1 MRPRVRPFLLGVCA
15 AWALGTAAF
24 AQQGVPNAL
33 QGFSQNRNEPVKIEA
48 STLEVRDKD
57 KVATFLGD
65 VKVTQG
71 DTTMTCK
78 SLLVFYE
85 QENQPGTMKAADP
98 GPGGQQAIKRL
109 EARGGV
115 VVTQKDQTATGDIGI
130 FDMKANTI
138 TLSGNVVIA
147 HGQNVLRG
155 ARLVVD
161 MTTGAARV
169 ESGKG
174 RVTGVFVPSS
184 TDKLGGDKDKQQKEP
199 EKRVVPQPES
209 RDRGAAR
216 ERGKPVPP
224 RGIY

>member
-1 MRPRVRPFLLGVCA
+1 MRPRARTLLLGICA
-15 AWALGTAAF
+15 ACALGTLAF

-85 QENQPGTMKAADP
+85 QENKPGTMKAADP

-115 VVTQKDQTATGDIGI
+115 VVTQKEQTATGDIGI

-184 TDKLGGDKDKQQKEP
+184 TDKPGDDKDKQKEP
-199 EKRVVPQPES
+199 ERRASPQSEGGE
-209 RDRGAAR
+209 RGTAR
-216 ERGKPVPP
+216 ERGKPVAP

>member
-1 MRPRVRPFLLGVCA
+1 MMPRVRSLLLGICA
-15 AWALGTAAF
+15 ACALGTLAF

-48 STLEVRDKD
+48 SSLEVRDKD

-85 QENQPGTMKAADP
+85 QENKPGTMKAAEP

-138 TLSGNVVIA
+138 TLSGNVVVA

-174 RVTGVFVPSS
+174 RVTGVFMPSS
-184 TDKLGGDKDKQQKEP
+184 VEDGNDKAKQKEP
-199 EKRVVPQPES
+199 EKRSAPQ
-209 RDRGAAR
+209 RGNA
-216 ERGKPVPP
+216 ERGGQERSRPVSP